1 MPYFSPARPIE
12 FLVLSLF
19 SCSIYIVQ
27 CRGGDFVAQINFLC
41 ERLNFS
47 CKFKIQESGRR
58 RSYLM
63 MKLESKLYSDLCMW
77 DLGRG
82 FWLLQLETRMTLA
95 FRPSLFVS
103 VYLFCD
109 FISRQFQATL
119 WNYLSTMEE
128 NAISHIKFPT

>member
-103 VYLFCD
+103 VYLFL
-109 FISRQFQATL
+109 SSLLPPTL
-119 WNYLSTMEE
+119 LDIICWS
-128 NAISHIKFPT
+128 